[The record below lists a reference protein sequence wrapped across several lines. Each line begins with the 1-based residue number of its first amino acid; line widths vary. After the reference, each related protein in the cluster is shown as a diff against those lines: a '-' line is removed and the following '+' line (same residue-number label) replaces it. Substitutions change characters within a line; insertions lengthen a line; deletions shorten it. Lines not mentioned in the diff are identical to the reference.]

1 MNIGLPEIIQILN
14 VGSINVKLKSDG
26 TEYPLVRIENADSIN
41 QKIYVY
47 SDGGVEVSVNESDAI
62 LVKI

>member
-1 MNIGLPEIIQILN
+1 MSMHVKFPEVLQAEDLIP
-14 VGSINVKLKSDG
+14 INVKLKSDG

-47 SDGGVEVSVNESDAI
+47 SDGGVEVSVNE